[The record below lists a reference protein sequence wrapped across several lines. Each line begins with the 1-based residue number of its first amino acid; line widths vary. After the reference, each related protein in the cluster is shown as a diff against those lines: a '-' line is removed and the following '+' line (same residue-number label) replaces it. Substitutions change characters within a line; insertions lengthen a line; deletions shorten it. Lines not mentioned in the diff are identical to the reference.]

1 MNKVNSLIKQQ
12 SLLLLFAIGFVL
24 SITSSFI
31 HANPLNGYVM
41 EIQMT
46 PATCLLDATKTKRR
60 ECLEGYALNIVGLY
74 PETTTANC
82 RTNSSAILPPIQ
94 AKVVASVMPNE
105 TARVN
110 LWKNIGGCVPMTA
123 SQYFRYVINLAD
135 RLNIPI
141 VMTRQESTHIQQN
154 MLRTMFTKLNS
165 GLPPQGIHFQCSSHR
180 NVSYLTHIKIC
191 YNKNGKYR
199 TCPETIETK
208 CPKSFV
214 IKGSY

>member
-1 MNKVNSLIKQQ
+1 MNKVISLSKTLN
-12 SLLLLFAIGFVL
+12 SLLLLAIGLVLYMTTSFVY
-24 SITSSFI
+24 
-31 HANPLNGYVM
+31 ANPLNGYVM

-46 PATCLLDATKTKRR
+46 PATCLIDATKTKRR
-60 ECLEGYALNIVGLY
+60 ECLEGYALNIIGLY
-74 PETTTANC
+74 PETTSSNC

-105 TARVN
+105 AARVN
-110 LWKNIGGCVPMTA
+110 LWKNIGGCIPMNA

-165 GLPPQGIHFQCSSHR
+165 GLPMQGIHFQCSNHR
-180 NVSYLTHIKIC
+180 NISYLTHIKIC
-191 YNKNGKYR
+191 YNKNGKYKV
-199 TCPETIETK
+199 CADTIESK